1 MAHTLC
7 HNRPRGGIWGEGAA
21 GRSSGLCAV
30 GGGVGWLELL
40 TRTVRHLTPA
50 SQPTTG
56 GLCEWCDAE
65 NTLLDVVG
73 LMMVAVYSMST
84 SRVTCDF
91 GSDELFD
98 CLVEALTLEIFLFTT
113 K

>member
-7 HNRPRGGIWGEGAA
+7 HNRPKGGNWGEGAA
-21 GRSSGLCAV
+21 GRSSGWVVELV
-30 GGGVGWLELL
+30 GLATGATLASY
-40 TRTVRHLTPA
+40 HLTPA

-98 CLVEALTLEIFLFTT
+98 CLVEALTLENFYFLFTI